1 MVRDLDC
8 FKAYDIRGRVPQQL
22 DEALAHDIGLALGAE
37 LSAES
42 GRGCVAV
49 GCDPRLSSPA
59 LSQALDEG
67 LRAAGMDVARLGLC
81 GTEEV
86 YFAVF
91 DRGLAGGVMVTASH
105 NPAEFNGMK
114 IVMANARPMS
124 ADVGLPQIKR
134 RLREDDLP
142 RAAEL
147 GDSRALDNRDAY
159 VQRLLSLVDVESLP
173 PLTIVCDAGNG
184 GAGPVVD
191 ALEPALPFELI
202 KLRHAP
208 DGHFPEG
215 VPNPLLPPNRAV
227 TAEAVRRVGA
237 DFGVAWDGDFDRCFL
252 FDENGDFIEGYY
264 LVGLLA
270 KRFLSLGPDA
280 VVYDPRLVWNTL
292 AVVEEMG
299 ARAVQS
305 RAGHAFFK
313 EVMREENAIYGGE
326 MSAHHYFR
334 DFGYCDSGM
343 LPWLL
348 IAELLGREGKPLS
361 ALLGA
366 AQERFPVS
374 GEINRRVD
382 ENVDTIIER
391 ITRRYADEIQAR
403 EDFDGL
409 SLFCGDWRCNV
420 RASNTEPLLRLNV
433 ETRADVELLKRRT
446 EELLNL
452 IGGEPA

>member
-1 MVRDLDC
+1 MRGDLAC

-22 DEALAHDIGLALGAE
+22 NEDFARDIGLALGAE
-37 LSAES
+37 LP
-42 GRGCVAV
+42 RGDAGVAV
-49 GCDPRLSSPA
+49 GHDPRLSSPMLAEA
-59 LSQALDEG
+59 LEKG
-67 LRAAGMDVARLGLC
+67 LRAAGRDVWRLGLC

-86 YFAVF
+86 YCAVF
-91 DRGLAGGVMVTASH
+91 DRGLDGGVMITASH

-114 IVMANARPMS
+114 IVIDDAKPMS
-124 ADVGLPQIKR
+124 ADAGLPEIKR
-134 RLREDDLP
+134 RLRDDDLP
-142 RAAEL
+142 TAPTPGRGREL
-147 GDSRALDNRDAY
+147 DGHRDAY
-159 VQRLLSLVDVESLP
+159 VKRLLSMVDASALPSLK
-173 PLTIVCDAGNG
+173 IVCDAGNG
-184 GAGPVVD
+184 GAGLAVD

-208 DGHFPEG
+208 DGRFPEG
-215 VPNPLLPPNRAV
+215 VPNPLLPENRAV
-227 TAEAVRRVGA
+227 TAAAVRETGA

-270 KRFLSLGPDA
+270 RRFLRRAPEA

-292 AVVEEMG
+292 AAVEEVG
-299 ARAVQS
+299 GRAVQS

-313 EVMREENAIYGGE
+313 QVMREEDAVYGGE

-348 IAELLGREGKPLS
+348 IAEALAAEKRPLS
-361 ALLGA
+361 ALVRE
-366 AQERFPVS
+366 AQQRFPVS

-382 ENVDTIIER
+382 EEPTAIYQR
-391 ITRRYADEIQAR
+391 IARHYADQIQSR
-403 EDFDGL
+403 EEVDGL

-433 ETRADVELLKRRT
+433 ETRADAELLTRRT
-446 EELLNL
+446 EELLGL
-452 IGGEPA
+452 IGGEA